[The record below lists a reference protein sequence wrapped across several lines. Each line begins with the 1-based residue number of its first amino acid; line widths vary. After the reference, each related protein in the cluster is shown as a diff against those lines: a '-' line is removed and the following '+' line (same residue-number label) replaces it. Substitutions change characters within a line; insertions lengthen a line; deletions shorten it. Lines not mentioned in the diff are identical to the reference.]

1 MCAAAA
7 GIKKQLLQALTL
19 PTRMPPPRRQWRLRP
34 QRRHFDEQG
43 GPSVRYYQQFVL
55 RSHTFHASYLLQHYY
70 IAATCRS
77 EPLSKMSSLQEA
89 QAVRLHLQWSKL
101 KKTKQVWTCRLW
113 WWLTARSMIICTLI
127 PNGISRDDALL
138 NGHFQ
143 VLSSSIP
150 EIVTPFLNYD
160 ALPKKKKLH
169 HGKDQVLAH
178 PWKKK
183 QKFIPLWPTQDDKI
197 DTSPALKKENYPPR
211 TTIESAS
218 FPPTYPY
225 EPLSSGLRTRPKK

>member
-7 GIKKQLLQALTL
+7 SIKKQLLQALTL
-19 PTRMPPPRRQWRLRP
+19 PACRRRGGGRWRLRP

-55 RSHTFHASYLLQHYY
+55 RSYTFHASYLLQHYY

-77 EPLSKMSSLQEA
+77 EPLSTSRAKNVKPARSGCAPASAMI
-89 QAVRLHLQWSKL
+89 KI
-101 KKTKQVWTCRLW
+101 KKKQVRTCWLW

-150 EIVTPFLNYD
+150 EIVTPFWTMTLS
-160 ALPKKKKLH
+160 
-169 HGKDQVLAH
+169 
-178 PWKKK
+178 
-183 QKFIPLWPTQDDKI
+183 QKRKHYIMEKI
-197 DTSPALKKENYPPR
+197 KY
-211 TTIESAS
+211 
-218 FPPTYPY
+218 
-225 EPLSSGLRTRPKK
+225 

>member
-7 GIKKQLLQALTL
+7 SIKKQLLQVLTL
-19 PTRMPPPRRQWRLRP
+19 PACRRR
-34 QRRHFDEQG
+34 G
-43 GPSVRYYQQFVL
+43 GGGGACGLNDDTLMNKEVPSVRYYQQFVL
-55 RSHTFHASYLLQHYY
+55 RSYTFHASYLLQHYY
-70 IAATCRS
+70 IAATSRS
-77 EPLSKMSSLQEA
+77 EPLSTSRAKNVKPARSGCALASAMIKIEN
-89 QAVRLHLQWSKL
+89 
-101 KKTKQVWTCRLW
+101 KQVRTCRLW

-160 ALPKKKKLH
+160 ALPKKKTLH

-178 PWKKK
+178 PWKKE
-183 QKFIPLWPTQDDKI
+183 TKI
-197 DTSPALKKENYPPR
+197 YPSL
-211 TTIESAS
+211 TN
-218 FPPTYPY
+218 
-225 EPLSSGLRTRPKK
+225 TRR

>member
-7 GIKKQLLQALTL
+7 SIKKQLLQAFTL
-19 PTRMPPPRRQWRLRP
+19 PVCLAPRRRWQARLRP
-34 QRRHFDEQG
+34 QRWHFDEQG

-70 IAATCRS
+70 YIAATCRS
-77 EPLSKMSSLQEA
+77 EPLSKMSC
-89 QAVRLHLQWSKL
+89 LHLQWSKL
-101 KKTKQVWTCRLW
+101 KKKKQVRTCRLW

-150 EIVTPFLNYD
+150 EIVTPFSTMTLS
-160 ALPKKKKLH
+160 
-169 HGKDQVLAH
+169 
-178 PWKKK
+178 
-183 QKFIPLWPTQDDKI
+183 QKRKHYIMEKI
-197 DTSPALKKENYPPR
+197 KY
-211 TTIESAS
+211 
-218 FPPTYPY
+218 
-225 EPLSSGLRTRPKK
+225 